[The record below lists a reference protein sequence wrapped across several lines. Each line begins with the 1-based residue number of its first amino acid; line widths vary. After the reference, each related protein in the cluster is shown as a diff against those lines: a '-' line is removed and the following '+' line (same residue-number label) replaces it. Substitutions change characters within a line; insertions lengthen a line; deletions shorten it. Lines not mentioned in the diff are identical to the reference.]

1 MAKVVITEE
10 LLMEY
15 SQSSNRITSDQ
26 RRAIVHYLAQNPH
39 ELERVMQMTAQALEI
54 GVKRAPSS
62 TEQLSD
68 GQCRANRFAD
78 DEVQF
83 REGLEQLYDSLSED
97 SGRIIDSNENNPFQK
112 AADRVSRVINP
123 FRRGIAALF
132 DDDQQSVAACKSEDD
147 KSRHKDKKHH

>member
-26 RRAIVHYLAQNPH
+26 RRAIVHYLAENPH

-62 TEQLSD
+62 TDRLSD
-68 GQCRANRFAD
+68 SQSYVNGLVD
-78 DEVQF
+78 DKMQF
-83 REGLEQLYDSLSED
+83 RDGLEELYDSLSD
-97 SGRIIDSNENNPFQK
+97 RSKMINSSENNPFQK
-112 AADRVSRVINP
+112 AAERVSRVINP

-147 KSRHKDKKHH
+147 KSSRNDKKHH